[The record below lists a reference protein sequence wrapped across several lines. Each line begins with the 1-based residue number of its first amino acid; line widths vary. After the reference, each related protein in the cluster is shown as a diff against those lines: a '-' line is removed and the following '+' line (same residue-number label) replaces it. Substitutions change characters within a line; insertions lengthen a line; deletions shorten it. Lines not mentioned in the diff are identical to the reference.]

1 MIRGLSVCIIF
12 LSLCY
17 SSFTQNNN
25 ITVDANKVLNTIPS
39 TIYGSCMEDVNHE
52 IYGGLYD
59 QKIMGESFEEPAS
72 GLNYSEWKK
81 YSGYWAADREYG
93 DNSISI
99 VPGRHTK
106 RMIGKNELGVEEDE
120 TAKLIYDPI
129 DFTDGIV
136 ESDIRFLMTKGDG
149 ASLLIKVSDAGIGE
163 NVYTGYEIR
172 LSRANKKIKLIK
184 HQNNYQLLI
193 EKDASFSPDQWDHLT
208 VQTSGGNIKIYIN
221 NTSTPV
227 IDFNDPSPITN
238 GKIGL
243 GTAHS
248 PVSFRNIKV
257 NINHQITQLQLTYS
271 NDQQISDRWDVIQ
284 SNNVQA
290 KFSLLRQHAFNGIA
304 AQSIEFISGAGKAG
318 IANRSLNRWGIAVE
332 KNQTFNGACYLRN
345 ESGSIPV
352 IIALESADGK
362 TIYASQTITSTDT
375 AWKKYLFTLTSNTA
389 DSNARF
395 ALYIQQKGKL
405 YVDQVS
411 LFSTGDK
418 QFHGLPLRADI
429 DNALTDEGLTFMR
442 YAGSMVNA
450 EGYRFK
456 KMIGER
462 DKRPPYT
469 GHWNEYTSDGFG
481 IEDFLRFA
489 EAAHITP
496 LFAINIEEN
505 PQDMADMI
513 EYLNGDTSTTWGKQ
527 RVANGH
533 PKPYSAK
540 YIEIGNE
547 EVLFE
552 GDDVAT
558 YDY

>member
-290 KFSLLRQHAFNGIA
+290 KFSLLQQHAFNGIA

-481 IEDFLRFA
+481 IEDFLQFA